1 MLEGAGVITGFGGD
15 GAAAGI
21 PSTGRLGGDTVR
33 LSTGLSGPTS
43 EVDQPANA
51 LDAITDTA
59 KPVGVVGSSSDI
71 KTDGVPRGVLGELTT
86 SGAFEADGA
95 TAADVAAAA
104 GTASETGAAFSGDT
118 AGAT

>member
-1 MLEGAGVITGFGGD
+1 M
-15 GAAAGI
+15 
-21 PSTGRLGGDTVR
+21 R

-71 KTDGVPRGVLGELTT
+71 NTDGVPRGVLGKLTA
-86 SGAFEADGA
+86 SGAFETAA
-95 TAADVAAAA
+95 TADVTDAE
-104 GTASETGAAFSGDT
+104 TASETGTAFSGDT